1 MIKEYQCIINVD
13 PAPTHRSSSD
23 FISGS
28 DETQV
33 GYSHLFPIRIHYKIM
48 KEANPGSQTT

>member
-1 MIKEYQCIINVD
+1 MIKEYQRVTNVD

-28 DETQV
+28 EETQ
-33 GYSHLFPIRIHYKIM
+33 G
-48 KEANPGSQTT
+48 G